1 MNIYTKIF
9 VGSICVFKLHKLVR
23 RLIQNGLAQL
33 DSFVHPLPLQEPIK
47 FGEDILLKS
56 PQYCL
61 LDDIGPL
68 TELLSLLI
76 LR

>member
-1 MNIYTKIF
+1 MDIYTKIF
-9 VGSICVFKLHKLVR
+9 VGSICIFELHKLVR

-33 DSFVHPLPLQEPIK
+33 NSLVHPLPLQEPIK

-56 PQYCL
+56 SQNCL
-61 LDDIGPL
+61 LDYIGPL